1 MKLPRPPKHLSDEAK
16 SIWRQV
22 VAGWEIDEAGL
33 LVLRQALEA
42 FDRLNQARELI
53 DREGIVV
60 TDPSGRKR
68 AHPALAVEKEARLA
82 LLRAWRQLGLDV
94 EPPGPVGRPAGGVK
108 YGR

>member
-1 MKLPRPPKHLSDEAK
+1 MKLPRPPKHLSAEAK
-16 SIWRQV
+16 RIWRQV
-22 VAGWEIDEAGL
+22 VAGWELDEGAL

-53 DREGIVV
+53 DHEGIVV
-60 TDPSGRKR
+60 TDPSGRRR

-94 EPPGPVGRPAGGVK
+94 EPPGPIGRPAGGTR